1 MVGTCDERCQLL
13 EMPADHAIAELS
25 VSRIVLY
32 DDQTFPGYCL
42 VILREHATE
51 LFHLT
56 PAVRTALLEDVCRAA
71 EALQRAFR
79 PTKINYAVLG
89 NQSPH
94 IHWHLIPRRADD
106 PAWPRPVWSHPHE
119 KQVPPPA
126 RAREVARV
134 IREALR

>member
-1 MVGTCDERCQLL
+1 V
-13 EMPADHAIAELS
+13 
-25 VSRIVLY
+25 
-32 DDQTFPGYCL
+32 
-42 VILREHATE
+42 
-51 LFHLT
+51 
-56 PAVRTALLEDVCRAA
+56 EDVCRAA

-106 PAWPRPVWSHPHE
+106 PAWPRPVWSHPNE

-126 RAREVARV
+126 RARQVARV

>member
-1 MVGTCDERCQLL
+1 MVGTCDERCRLL
-13 EMPADHAIAELS
+13 QMPADHAIAELG
-25 VSRIVLY
+25 VSRLVLY
-32 DDQTFPGYCL
+32 DDQTFPGYCF

-56 PAVRTALLEDVCRAA
+56 PAIRTALLEDVCRAA
-71 EALQRAFR
+71 EALERAFR

-94 IHWHLIPRRADD
+94 IHWHLIPRHAGD

-126 RAREVARV
+126 RAREVARA
-134 IREALR
+134 IRDALR

>member
-1 MVGTCDERCQLL
+1 V
-13 EMPADHAIAELS
+13 
-25 VSRIVLY
+25 
-32 DDQTFPGYCL
+32 
-42 VILREHATE
+42 
-51 LFHLT
+51 
-56 PAVRTALLEDVCRAA
+56 EDVCRAA